1 MNKPFFSLLK
11 RILKQARPYWL
22 HISGL
27 FLLNLLAAPI
37 ALLKPLALKIL
48 IDSGFGT
55 HPIPHFISFLFPA
68 GFVFSF
74 NTVVLISTA
83 LIIIT
88 AIIDN
93 LYGVA
98 SWVLGTFAGEKL
110 VLSFRSLL
118 FNHLQRMS
126 LMYHDKKGTSDSLYR
141 IQSDSACI
149 RFFLID
155 QASPLVSS
163 FITLFAMIAIMF
175 LINWHFAI
183 ISLCVIPPLF
193 IITRLSTKRI
203 KIYWKKVK
211 EDESRAMSVIH
222 EVLSSLR
229 VVKAFG
235 QEDNENKRFVNKADE
250 AIKSQ
255 LKVAWSGSVFNLI
268 VGVIFALATALF
280 IYLGADYV
288 HSGKMTLGELTL
300 VLAYLSQVFGPL
312 QSISKNLNGIQSS
325 IASIERVYSLLDQ
338 EKDVV
343 ENPQAIPLVKA
354 KGAFQYKDVSFSYSN
369 GKTIL
374 KNVSF
379 ETKVGDRIGIMGP
392 TGAGKS
398 SLMSLLNRFY
408 DPTAGTIYIDGI
420 DIKNIKLKDYRDQFA
435 IVLQEPVLFSTT
447 IRENIRYGNPGASE
461 KEIIEASKSSNAYD
475 FIMQSREGF
484 DTLVGDRG
492 MQLSGGERQRIS
504 LARAFIKNA
513 PVLILD
519 EPTSS
524 VDVKTE
530 GLILEAMNRLMIGRT
545 TFMITHRL
553 DTLDSCNVIIQIE
566 NGMLKGFIRN
576 DNPEVM
582 KKMKRE
588 LLNKVL
594 V

>member
-1 MNKPFFSLLK
+1 
-11 RILKQARPYWL
+11 
-22 HISGL
+22 
-27 FLLNLLAAPI
+27 
-37 ALLKPLALKIL
+37 
-48 IDSGFGT
+48 
-55 HPIPHFISFLFPA
+55 
-68 GFVFSF
+68 
-74 NTVVLISTA
+74 
-83 LIIIT
+83 
-88 AIIDN
+88 
-93 LYGVA
+93 
-98 SWVLGTFAGEKL
+98 
-110 VLSFRSLL
+110 
-118 FNHLQRMS
+118 
-126 LMYHDKKGTSDSLYR
+126 
-141 IQSDSACI
+141 
-149 RFFLID
+149 
-155 QASPLVSS
+155 
-163 FITLFAMIAIMF
+163 MF

-193 IITRLSTKRI
+193 ILTKLSTKRI

-235 QEDNENKRFVNKADE
+235 QEDNENRRFTSKADE

-255 LKVAWSGSVFNLI
+255 LKVAWSGSLFNLI

-288 HSGKMTLGELTL
+288 HTGKMTLGALTL

-325 IASIERVYSLLDQ
+325 IASIERVFNLLDH

-343 ENPQAIPLVKA
+343 ENPQAVHLIKA
-354 KGAFQYKDVSFSYSN
+354 KGAFQYKNISFSYN
-369 GKTIL
+369 DGKPIL

-408 DPTAGTIYIDGI
+408 DPSSGTIYLDGT
-420 DIKNIKLKDYRDQFA
+420 DIKKIKLKDYRNQFA
-435 IVLQEPVLFSTT
+435 IVLQEPVLFSTS
-447 IRENIRYGNPGASE
+447 IRENIKYGKPGASE
-461 KEIIEASKSSNAYD
+461 KEIIEASKSANAYD
-475 FIMQSREGF
+475 FIMQSGKGF
-484 DTLVGDRG
+484 DTPVGDRG

-530 GLILEAMNRLMIGRT
+530 GLILDAMNRLMIGRT

-553 DTLDSCNVIIQIE
+553 DTLDSCNVILQIE
-566 NGMLKGFIRN
+566 NGTLKSIIRN
-576 DNPEVM
+576 DDAEVM
-582 KKMKRE
+582 KKMKIE
-588 LLNKVL
+588 LLNKEL
-594 V
+594 L